1 MAHQLKIYL
10 IHNNKKTLYFSCQ
23 NFTVGNIYI
32 LRKKPWNFSSNYNRF
47 SCAKNMNI
55 EQSCLEDFEIHYR
68 NGNRNNE
75 TRFYHNPYTNNN
87 IIWIKSLAEESN

>member
-1 MAHQLKIYL
+1 MLYTITKKRFTFYVKISL
-10 IHNNKKTLYFSCQ
+10 QEIF
-23 NFTVGNIYI
+23 IYQGRSLAI
-32 LRKKPWNFSSNYNRF
+32 FQAINRF

-68 NGNRNNE
+68 NGNRNND

-87 IIWIKSLAEESN
+87 II

>member
-10 IHNNKKTLYFSCQ
+10 VHNNKRNALLFMSKFHYRKYLYEGSLAIFQ
-23 NFTVGNIYI
+23 AI
-32 LRKKPWNFSSNYNRF
+32 NRF

-68 NGNRNNE
+68 NGNRNND

-87 IIWIKSLAEESN
+87 II